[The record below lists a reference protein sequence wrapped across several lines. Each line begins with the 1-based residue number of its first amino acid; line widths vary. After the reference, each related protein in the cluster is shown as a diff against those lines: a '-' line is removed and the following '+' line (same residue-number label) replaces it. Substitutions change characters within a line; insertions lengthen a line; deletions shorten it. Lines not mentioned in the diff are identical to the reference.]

1 MDARQRIRVGTR
13 GSRLS
18 RVQTSAV
25 CRQLRAMASGLEID
39 VVPVTTAGDCHP
51 TKPVHAFG
59 STGIFT
65 SELEAALLRLEIDVA
80 VHSLKDLPTTMHED
94 LTLAAILCRD
104 DAKDVLVT
112 TDGMNLNSLPSGA
125 RLGTSSARRTRML
138 HSLRSDFEVAPMRG
152 NVDTR
157 IRRMREAP
165 SECRGLVLA
174 ACGLTRIDQTD
185 GISDEFPLAT
195 FLTAPGQ
202 GAIALQVRKS
212 DHRMAD
218 LVQPLDHMPTRLA
231 TRCERALL
239 HGLGGGC
246 ALPAAAYATAT
257 EGRIHLRAHVR
268 SPDGQR
274 LEAFEASGTSAWQL
288 GMRAADALL
297 ARGVRKWLTPVYPV

>member
-18 RVQTSAV
+18 RVQTSIV
-25 CRQLRAMASGLEID
+25 CLQLRAISPGLEFD

-51 TKPVHAFG
+51 SQPLRAFG

-94 LTLAAILCRD
+94 LTLAAVLRRD

-112 TDGMNLNSLPSGA
+112 PDGKNLNSLPPGA

-138 HSLRSDFEVAPMRG
+138 RSIRSDFEVAQVRG

-157 IRRMREAP
+157 IRRMREA
-165 SECRGLVLA
+165 STDCHGLVLA

-185 GISDEFPLAT
+185 SISDEFPLAT

-202 GAIALQVRKS
+202 GAIALQVRSS
-212 DHRMAD
+212 DRHMVD
-218 LVQPLDHMPTRLA
+218 LVRSLDHMPTRLA
-231 TRCERALL
+231 TQCERALL

-257 EGRIHLRAHVR
+257 KDRIHLRAHVR
-268 SPDGQR
+268 SPDGQH
-274 LEAFEASGTSAWQL
+274 LERFEASGSGAWQL
-288 GMRAADALL
+288 GMQAAEALL
-297 ARGVRKWLTPVYPV
+297 AKGVRKWLTPAHPV

>member
-1 MDARQRIRVGTR
+1 MDARQHIRIGTR
-13 GSRLS
+13 ESRLS
-18 RVQTSAV
+18 RVQTSTV
-25 CRQLRAMASGLEID
+25 CLQLRAMAPGLEFD
-39 VVPVTTAGDCHP
+39 VIPVTTAGDCHP
-51 TKPVHAFG
+51 SKPLQAFG
-59 STGIFT
+59 ATGIFT

-80 VHSLKDLPTTMHED
+80 VHSLKDLPITMHED

-104 DAKDVLVT
+104 DARDVLVT
-112 TDGMNLNSLPSGA
+112 PDGMNLNSLPPGA
-125 RLGTSSARRTRML
+125 RLGTSSARRARML
-138 HSLRSDFEVAPMRG
+138 RSIRSDLEVAPVRG

-157 IRRMREAP
+157 LRRMREFP

-202 GAIALQVRKS
+202 GAIALQVRGS
-212 DHRMAD
+212 DQHMVN
-218 LVQPLDHMPTRLA
+218 LVQPLDHVPTRLA

-268 SPDGQR
+268 SPDGQH
-274 LEAFEASGTSAWQL
+274 LEAFEASGTDAWQL
-288 GMRAADALL
+288 GMRAAEALL
-297 ARGVRKWLTPVYPV
+297 AKGVQKWLTPARPA

>member
-18 RVQTSAV
+18 RVQTDTV
-25 CRQLRAMASGLEID
+25 CLQLRAMAPSLEFD

-51 TKPVHAFG
+51 AKPLQAFG
-59 STGIFT
+59 ATGIFT
-65 SELEAALLRLEIDVA
+65 SELEAALLRREIDVA
-80 VHSLKDLPTTMHED
+80 VHSLKDLPTAMHEE
-94 LTLAAILCRD
+94 LALAAILRRD
-104 DAKDVLVT
+104 DARDVLVT
-112 TDGMNLNSLPSGA
+112 PDGMTLNSLPPGA

-138 HSLRSDFEVAPMRG
+138 RSIRSDFEVVPVRG

-157 IRRMREAP
+157 MRRMREAP

-174 ACGLTRIDQTD
+174 ACGLTRIDRTD

-202 GAIALQVRKS
+202 GAIALQVRRS
-212 DHRMAD
+212 DQRMVD
-218 LVQPLDHMPTRLA
+218 LVRPLDHLPTRLA

-257 EGRIHLRAHVR
+257 EDRIHLRAHVR
-268 SPDGQR
+268 SPDGHC
-274 LEAFEASGTSAWQL
+274 LEAFESSGTSAWQL
-288 GMRAADALL
+288 GMRAAQALL
-297 ARGVRKWLTPVYPV
+297 AQGVRKWLTPAHPG

>member
-13 GSRLS
+13 GSHLS

-25 CRQLRAMASGLEID
+25 CRQLRSIAPGLEID
-39 VVPVTTAGDCHP
+39 VIPVTTTGDCHP
-51 TKPVHAFG
+51 SKPLHAFG

-80 VHSLKDLPTTMHED
+80 VHSLKDLPTTMHQD
-94 LTLAAILCRD
+94 LTLAAVLCRD

-112 TDGMNLNSLPSGA
+112 PDGTNLNSLPPGA
-125 RLGTSSARRTRML
+125 RLGTSSPRRTRML
-138 HSLRSDFEVAPMRG
+138 YSLRNDFEVVPMRG

-174 ACGLTRIDQTD
+174 ACGLTRIDQTE

-202 GAIALQVRKS
+202 GAIVLQVRGS
-212 DHRMAD
+212 DQRMVD
-218 LVQPLDHMPTRLA
+218 LVQPLDHLPTRLA

-246 ALPAAAYATAT
+246 ALPAAAYATVT
-257 EGRIHLRAHVR
+257 EGRIHLCAHVR

-274 LEAFEASGTSAWQL
+274 IEVFEASGASAWRL
-288 GMRAADALL
+288 GIRAADALL
-297 ARGVRKWLTPVYPV
+297 AQGVRKWLTPVYPA